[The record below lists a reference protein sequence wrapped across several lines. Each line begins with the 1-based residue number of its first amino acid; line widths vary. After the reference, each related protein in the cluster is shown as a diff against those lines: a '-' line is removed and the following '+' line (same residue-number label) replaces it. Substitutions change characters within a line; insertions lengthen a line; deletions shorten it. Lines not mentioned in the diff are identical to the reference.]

1 MSDFIPSPDTAFSAF
16 ANALVTTL
24 KVDPTSY
31 GLTTEEITELDNE
44 LTAWDTSFDTLYQ
57 ARDAARAAT
66 VDKDA
71 RREALE
77 AKIRVINKQV
87 QADPSVTNTQ
97 RADAGL
103 PVYSTTRN
111 PVAVPTTAPM
121 VHLEAANVQQHVF
134 RFTSAVDAHANV
146 RPTGVKSIQLFGA
159 FDTAPVSDSDFELL
173 GSTTRMNATL
183 NFPISDAGK
192 SIWYRFRYLNT
203 KDQPGP
209 WTTTLAATILK

>member
-1 MSDFIPSPDTAFSAF
+1 MDANCFERVQNTLSTSIRQTNRRALYRDIVRSMIFWRERSVVILAFNNRSRCARTQCGDTDPIRGYS
-16 ANALVTTL
+16 TL
-24 KVDPTSY
+24 
-31 GLTTEEITELDNE
+31 LT
-44 LTAWDTSFDTLYQ
+44 
-57 ARDAARAAT
+57 
-66 VDKDA
+66 
-71 RREALE
+71 
-77 AKIRVINKQV
+77 RVINKQV

-111 PVAVPTTAPM
+111 PVPVPTTAPM

-146 RPTGVKSIQLFGA
+146 RSTGVKSIQIFGA

-209 WTTTLAATILK
+209 WTTTLAAIILK